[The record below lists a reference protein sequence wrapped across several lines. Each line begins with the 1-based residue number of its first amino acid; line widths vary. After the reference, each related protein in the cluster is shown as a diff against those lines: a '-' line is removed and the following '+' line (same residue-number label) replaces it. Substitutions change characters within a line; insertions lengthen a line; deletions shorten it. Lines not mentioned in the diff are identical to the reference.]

1 MTKYYTWYSLWSI
14 IHDVFGLSRM
24 CWYTTALKQPWFL
37 AVSIEATSLN
47 MALLQRDQLK
57 IKELQ
62 TAKMVRC
69 GWDGATDATGT
80 LCTFRPKWLLHA
92 VLYCAYIEYIILILY
107 IYIYIY
113 TLQHIYI
120 YIYIYIYTYIHTYT
134 HICLCVCVILYIYIQ

>member
-69 GWDGATDATGT
+69 GWDGGTDATGT

-107 IYIYIY
+107 IYIHYN
-113 TLQHIYI
+113 IYI
-120 YIYIYIYTYIHTYT
+120 YIHTYT
-134 HICLCVCVILYIYIQ
+134 HMFMCVLYYIYTIILIMYIRTQL

>member
-1 MTKYYTWYSLWSI
+1 
-14 IHDVFGLSRM
+14 
-24 CWYTTALKQPWFL
+24 
-37 AVSIEATSLN
+37 

-107 IYIYIY
+107 IY
-113 TLQHIYI
+113 TLQH
-120 YIYIYIYTYIHTYT
+120 IYIYIYTYIHTYT